1 MNQNSIL
8 NYSAGSISGTVLL
21 SIQTQTFKSYQVINF
36 MYCKFVILLK
46 LNKMCIFK
54 GFNVNFLIWVIILWL
69 YNLTKI
75 KLKLH
80 IYYNALK

>member
-1 MNQNSIL
+1 M
-8 NYSAGSISGTVLL
+8 
-21 SIQTQTFKSYQVINF
+21 INF

-54 GFNVNFLIWVIILWL
+54 GFNVNFLILVIIPWL
-69 YNLTKI
+69 DNLTKI

-80 IYYNALK
+80 IYYNALKWSFILWSHVNTAPYEC